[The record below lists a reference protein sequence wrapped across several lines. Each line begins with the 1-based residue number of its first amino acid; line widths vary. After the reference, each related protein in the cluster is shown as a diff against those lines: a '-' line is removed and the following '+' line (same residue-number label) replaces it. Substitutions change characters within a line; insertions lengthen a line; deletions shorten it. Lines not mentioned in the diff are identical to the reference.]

1 MSGTDD
7 ALRLER
13 RKVIAGV
20 AVAALLSVGATAVVG
35 NVAEYGKLLDAFRRA
50 DPARLPFTL
59 VGLLFAYAGYIAAY
73 RAVAAAVGGPL
84 LRYRDA
90 ARVVTLSFG
99 AYLLGSAAGALAFD
113 FYAMRV
119 AGAGR
124 HEAARRSLALN
135 TLDAGGLFLFA
146 TVAGVILLAGGAGG
160 APLVMAIVWVT
171 AVPAAV
177 AGATWFTVPARAR
190 RLARIAATPDRPP
203 VRSPRRFADWLGAK
217 LRQGFADTIG
227 GVVLVRQIITHPGR
241 YLGGVVGY
249 PFFWLGDFVIV
260 WIALY
265 SFGVRLSPPRLVIA
279 EASAWVLTLLPLPGG
294 GSGAV
299 EASMSFALHAVG
311 VPLSHALSAAIVYR
325 IVSFW
330 LPLLPAL
337 LLVPQIK
344 PLRHDLEQA
353 ERAERDRDAV
363 LPPP

>member
-1 MSGTDD
+1 MTEG
-7 ALRLER
+7 ALGGVGK
-13 RKVIAGV
+13 RKVVIAIVIAAVLSGG
-20 AVAALLSVGATAVVG
+20 AVAAIGEVANYGRIVTA
-35 NVAEYGKLLDAFRRA
+35 FHH
-50 DPARLPFTL
+50 ARTWVLPFCL
-59 VGLLFAYAGYIAAY
+59 VGEACAYVGYLVSY
-73 RAVAAAVGGPL
+73 RAVAAAVGGVV

-90 ARVVTLSFG
+90 ARVVAFG
-99 AYLLGSAAGALAFD
+99 FGGAVVGAAAGSLGVDFVALRAAGA
-113 FYAMRV
+113 
-119 AGAGR
+119 GT
-124 HEAARRSLALN
+124 HEAVRRTLALN
-135 TLDAGGLFLFA
+135 TLHAAALMAYA
-146 TVAGVILLAGGAGG
+146 TVGSVVLLIRGVSGA
-160 APLVMAIVWVT
+160 ALVMAACWISV
-171 AVPAAV
+171 VPAAV
-177 AGATWFTVPARAR
+177 AAATYLTNRARAR
-190 RLARIAATPDRPP
+190 RLMRIPDESRRSRGARLARWGRVA
-203 VRSPRRFADWLGAK
+203 LEK
-217 LRQGFADTIG
+217 LHKGFADTIG